1 MQIVKGTRRC
11 LHQDRKSI
19 TPSLHLCFFQ
29 DLNPFYLD
37 IIKYDGFFPLHSYN
51 YIIKKQQF
59 RAKQRCRD
67 GVNDFL
73 SWCRHLLVPFLFHDV
88 TSLHPPSFHGN
99 DFSTCVY
106 TKSAIFTLRKTRMR
120 LCARM
125 RTRGTAVF
133 CNHEQAPSVVRMRTK
148 GGGIFGARVCN
159 GASWRAGFL
168 IYYCSCSRV
177 SGFLP
182 WIPAISV
189 KFFPGYLS

>member
-29 DLNPFYLD
+29 DLNPFYVGIWISLSMMVFSLC
-37 IIKYDGFFPLHSYN
+37 IA
-51 YIIKKQQF
+51 IIKKQQF

-67 GVNDFL
+67 GVIDFL

-120 LCARM
+120 TC
-125 RTRGTAVF
+125 GTAVF
-133 CNHEQAPSVVRMRTK
+133 CNHEQAPSVARMRTK
-148 GGGIFGARVCN
+148 GGGILVCTAPL
-159 GASWRAGFL
+159 GVPDFLYIIPVALGSLDFSVILHGFP
-168 IYYCSCSRV
+168 R
-177 SGFLP
+177 FL
-182 WIPAISV
+182 
-189 KFFPGYLS
+189 